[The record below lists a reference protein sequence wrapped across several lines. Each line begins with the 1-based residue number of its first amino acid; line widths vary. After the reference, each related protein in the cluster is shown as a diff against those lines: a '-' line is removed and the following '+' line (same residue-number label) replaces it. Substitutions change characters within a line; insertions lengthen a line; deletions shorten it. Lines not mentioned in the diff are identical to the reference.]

1 MGQAIRIIDL
11 LNRTQNA
18 ALLPGQ
24 VVDYVK
30 YPRNVDDYTK
40 WKNANNNYGLNVSG
54 LTLSLSGR
62 SAVITNYLNY
72 SLDLG
77 INNSATNDSAVMVAD
92 NVKDAIP
99 RGKKIRFQLQESVLG
114 KTKID
119 YFNIGYYTPSNGTY
133 TKVDGYS
140 YSSGVD
146 KSTTGYFYVHWDEVT
161 SANRFLYV
169 EGGKLGSNKN
179 LYYSD
184 NINFPGTWK
193 SLGSYASW
201 RFFPGDFQ
209 TVTQRGIKYHSY
221 VYNSGY
227 TSPTFTDMEVQK
239 NTKPEGGTRGMTY
252 NEYTYKL
259 TKISFWIRNSNDG
272 TPGADSETAATMRT
286 YGWFYSCYSDTS
298 CSCDCNDTSC
308 SCDCNDNYT
317 T

>member
-18 ALLPGQ
+18 ALVPGQ
-24 VVDYVK
+24 VIDYVK
-30 YPRNVDDYTK
+30 YPNGVYTN
-40 WKNANNNYGLNVSG
+40 WKTANSYYGLNVSG

-72 SLDLG
+72 TLDLG
-77 INNSATNDSAVMVAD
+77 INNSATNNYAVMVAD

-99 RGKKIRFQLQESVLG
+99 RGKKIRFQLQESVAG

-119 YFNIGYYTPSNGTY
+119 YFNIGYYTPSTGAY
-133 TKVDGYS
+133 TKVDGYN

-146 KSTTGYFYVHWDEVT
+146 TSTTGYFYVYWDEVT

-169 EGGKLGSNKN
+169 EGGKLASNKN

-184 NINFPGTWK
+184 NVNFPGTWK

-201 RFFPGDFQ
+201 KIYPGDFQ
-209 TVTQRGIKYHSY
+209 TVTQSGINYHSY

-227 TSPTFTDMEVQK
+227 TSPTYTDLEVQV
-239 NTKPEGGTRGMTY
+239 NTNPGGGTRGMTY
-252 NEYTYKL
+252 HEYTYKL
-259 TKISFWIRNSNDG
+259 TKISFWIRNSGDG
-272 TPGADSETAATMRT
+272 TPGADSETKVTMRT
-286 YGWFYSCYSDTS
+286 YGWFYSCTS
-298 CSCDCNDTSC
+298 NTVCSCDCNVSSCVYTS
-308 SCDCNDNYT
+308 
-317 T
+317 

>member
-11 LNRTQNA
+11 LDRTQNA

-30 YPRNVDDYTK
+30 YPSFVYDYTK
-40 WKNANNNYGLNVSG
+40 WKNANTSYSLNVSG

-92 NVKDAIP
+92 IVKDAIP
-99 RGKKIRFQLQESVLG
+99 RGKKIRFQLQESVAG

-119 YFNIGYYTPSNGTY
+119 YFNIGYYTPSDNTHI
-133 TKVDGYS
+133 KVDGYT

-146 KSTTGYFYVHWDEVT
+146 ETTSGYFYVYWDTVT

-169 EGGKLGSNKN
+169 EGGKLASNKN
-179 LYYSD
+179 LFYSD
-184 NINFPGTWK
+184 NVNFPGTWK

-201 RFFPGDFQ
+201 KIYPGDFQ
-209 TVTQRGIKYHSY
+209 TVTQSGIKYHSY

-227 TSPTFTDMEVQK
+227 TSPTYTAWEVED
-239 NTKPEGGTRGMTY
+239 NTNPGGGTRGMTY
-252 NEYTYKL
+252 HEYTYKL

-272 TPGADSETAATMRT
+272 TPGADSQTSASTRT
-286 YGWFYSCYSDTS
+286 YGWFYSCTPYTA
-298 CSCDCNDTSC
+298 CSCDCNDSSC
-308 SCDCNDNYT
+308 QVYT